1 MPAYAHY
8 YAGLSYY
15 QAERIDLMA
24 AFFESFLKLAPDAPE
39 RAQVES
45 IMRTIRGRR
54 YGTCAVQAGGEALQ
68 LLLAPVSCL
77 LTALVPR
84 TPAGVRGAAPS
95 SP

>member
-54 YGTCAVQAGGEALQ
+54 
-68 LLLAPVSCL
+68 
-77 LTALVPR
+77 
-84 TPAGVRGAAPS
+84 
-95 SP
+95 